1 MAEQIK
7 TITPISKRNFA
18 NRRYKRFPH
27 FGHAARDSV
36 MPLVML
42 EIRSAMMDIPLV
54 FLKEKEGYG
63 LYGIASFLHRFN
75 ALLDGDGRFRTSYI
89 PACYR
94 AYPFLFANIETGE
107 KVLCFDESSGLLVE
121 EGGTEGLPF
130 FDENGNTTQNVQEI
144 MLLIKSIAD
153 SVVRTKQVI
162 GTLDSFGLIAPWD
175 LNITLDGTTQK
186 IEGFYTI
193 SEERLLQLRANDLAT
208 LRDNDALALAY
219 AQVFS
224 KQHVRQIEQ
233 LCNWIL
239 AAEKS
244 RQQNLID
251 HKGDLDLEFLN
262 NETIPV

>member
-36 MPLVML
+36 MPLVLL
-42 EIRSAMMDIPLV
+42 ETRSAMMDIPLV

-63 LYGIASFLHRFN
+63 LYGIASFLNGFN
-75 ALLDGDGRFRTSYI
+75 ALLDGDGRFRTTYI

-94 AYPFLFANIETGE
+94 AYPFLFATTESGE
-107 KVLCFDESSGLLVE
+107 KVLCFDESSGLLVP
-121 EGGTEGLPF
+121 EGGVEGLPF
-130 FDENGNTTQNVQEI
+130 FDENGNTTQNIQDI
-144 MLLIKSIAD
+144 MLLIKSIAE
-153 SVVRTKQVI
+153 SVERTKKVVES
-162 GTLDSFGLIAPWD
+162 LDLFGLIVPWD
-175 LNITLDGTTQK
+175 LQISLDGQAQK
-186 IEGFYTI
+186 IQGFYTI
-193 SEERLLQLRANDLAT
+193 SEERLLQLRGNELAII
-208 LRDNDALALAY
+208 RDNDALALAY

-244 RQQNLID
+244 RQQNIID
-251 HKGDLDLEFLN
+251 QKGDLDLEFLN
-262 NETIPV
+262 NQTIPV